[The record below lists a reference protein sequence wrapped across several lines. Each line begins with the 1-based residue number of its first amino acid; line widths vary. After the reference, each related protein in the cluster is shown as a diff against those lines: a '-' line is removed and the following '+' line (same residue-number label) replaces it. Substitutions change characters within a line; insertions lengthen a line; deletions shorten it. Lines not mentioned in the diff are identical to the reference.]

1 MVRADPPFSASVLLP
16 DLSPPPSTSKLSAR
30 RSLHGDASRS
40 SSGRPTPSSST
51 GGRTGGRS
59 AGSQYEFQ
67 DRCPRSIL
75 DMLVRDQ
82 RSLPIPETNCSVVQ
96 QNFDGI
102 ISHGVY
108 FFLLH
113 SSGVADLRFGEKMGS
128 EQGGTLHMKTWSW

>member
-1 MVRADPPFSASVLLP
+1 MVRADPPFSASVLLS
-16 DLSPPPSTSKLSAR
+16 DLSPPPSSSKLSAR

-113 SSGVADLRFGEKMGS
+113 SSRVADLCFGEKMGS